1 MILARVIGKAV
12 SVVKHPAYE
21 RRRLL
26 VVQPMS
32 LALRPR
38 GKALLAVDYVGAG
51 EGDLVIVGAGP
62 GVAREVFGVDRAP
75 IRELV
80 MAIVDSVSLNGAGVS
95 VRTAPAESSAQTP
108 PTGTAP
114 T

>member
-1 MILARVIGKAV
+1 MILARVLGKAV

-26 VVQPMS
+26 IVQPVSAS
-32 LALRPR
+32 LSAQ
-38 GKALLAVDYVGAG
+38 GKAILAVDYVGAG

-62 GVAREVFGVDRAP
+62 GVAREVFELTRAP

-80 MAIVDSVSLNGAGVS
+80 MAIVDTVS
-95 VRTAPAESSAQTP
+95 VPASDADSADHNVL
-108 PTGTAP
+108 
-114 T
+114 

>member
-1 MILARVIGKAV
+1 MILARVLGKVV

-26 VVQPMS
+26 IVQPVTPS
-32 LALRPR
+32 LSAR
-38 GKALLAVDYVGAG
+38 GKAIIAVDYVGAG

-62 GVAREVFGVDRAP
+62 GVAREVFGLKRAP

-80 MAIVDSVSLNGAGVS
+80 MGIVDTVSIAGRDS
-95 VRTAPAESSAQTP
+95 HAPE
-108 PTGTAP
+108 
-114 T
+114 